1 MRIFLRCLL
10 LALAWLHF
18 VAQAG
23 ELADKLKGGQHVL
36 LMRHAYAPGVVDP
49 PGYTLER
56 CETQRVLNEEGRSQ
70 SQRIGRWLRTQGLER
85 ARVYASPWCRCTQT
99 ADLLGLGSVTVE
111 PSLASFFDQPGQAAS
126 SNKSLQAFVAK
137 SLAGK
142 PTQPL
147 VLVTHHVNI
156 REFMGKDI
164 GSGDMVL
171 ARVDGQG
178 RMLSYRIYPSP

>member
-36 LMRHAYAPGVVDP
+36 LMRHAYAPGVGDP

-70 SQRIGRWLRTQGLER
+70 SQRIGRWLRAQGLEG

-99 ADLLGLGSVTVE
+99 AELLGLGSVTVE
-111 PSLASFFDQPGQAAS
+111 PSLASFFDQPDQAAG
-126 SNKSLQAFVAK
+126 SNKRLQAFIAK

-142 PTQPL
+142 QAQPL

-178 RMLSYRIYPSP
+178 RMVNYRIYPSP

>member
-23 ELADKLKGGQHVL
+23 ELADKLKDGQHVL
-36 LMRHAYAPGVVDP
+36 LMRHAYAPGVGDP
-49 PGYTLER
+49 SGYTLDR

-99 ADLLGLGSVTVE
+99 AELLGLGSVTVE

-126 SNKSLQAFVAK
+126 SNKSLQAFIAK

-142 PTQPL
+142 PDRKS
-147 VLVTHHVNI
+147 VV
-156 REFMGKDI
+156 
-164 GSGDMVL
+164 
-171 ARVDGQG
+171 
-178 RMLSYRIYPSP
+178 

>member
-23 ELADKLKGGQHVL
+23 ELADKLKDGGHVL
-36 LMRHAYAPGVVDP
+36 LMRHAYAPGVGDP

-56 CETQRVLNEEGRSQ
+56 CETQRVLNEDGRSQ

-99 ADLLGLGSVTVE
+99 AELRAPT
-111 PSLASFFDQPGQAAS
+111 PSDHPRS
-126 SNKSLQAFVAK
+126 SNKNIAYSSVSQHTNYVPHVHKDVCHTA
-137 SLAGK
+137 
-142 PTQPL
+142 
-147 VLVTHHVNI
+147 TH
-156 REFMGKDI
+156 
-164 GSGDMVL
+164 
-171 ARVDGQG
+171 
-178 RMLSYRIYPSP
+178 